1 MLSREQAR
9 DFYDRFGAKQ
19 DSQKFYEDPAV
30 RALLAQADL
39 QAAKA
44 VFELGCGTGRLAE
57 ELLSQHLSEDATYVG
72 CDLSTTMVGLMG
84 STFQCAQCRLA
95 RFGAR
100 AQVRQTDGAPRIDA
114 PDAAYDRFLS
124 TYVLDLLPEEEMSTV
139 LGEARRVLAPGG
151 RLCLVSL
158 TEGTTLPSRAVIAI
172 WKTLHRL
179 RPAIV
184 GGCRPVKLRDF
195 LSDHQWQIDHQ
206 SVVVA
211 FGIPSEVLVARKRSV
226 GAASA

>member
-30 RALLAQADL
+30 RVLLAQADL
-39 QAAKA
+39 KDAKA
-44 VFELGCGTGRLAE
+44 VFEFGCGTGRLAE
-57 ELLSQHLSEDATYVG
+57 ELLSQHLSEDASYVG
-72 CDLSTTMVGLMG
+72 CDLSTTMVGL
-84 STFQCAQCRLA
+84 ARERLA

-100 AQVRQTDGAPRIDA
+100 VQVRQTDGAPRIDA

-124 TYVLDLLPEEEMSTV
+124 TYVLDLLPEEDMSTV

-151 RLCLVSL
+151 RLCLVGL
-158 TEGTTLPSRAVIAI
+158 TEGTTLPSRAIIAI
-172 WKTLHRL
+172 WKTLHRV

-184 GGCRPVKLRDF
+184 GGCRPVELRAF
-195 LSDHQWQIDHQ
+195 LSDHHWQIDHH

-211 FGIPSEVLVARKRSV
+211 FGIPSEVLVARKRSA
-226 GAASA
+226 GAASV

>member
-30 RALLAQADL
+30 RVLLAHADL

-44 VFELGCGTGRLAE
+44 VFEFGCGTGRLAE
-57 ELLSQHLSEDATYVG
+57 ELLSQHLSEDASYAG
-72 CDLSTTMVGLMG
+72 CDLSATMVGL
-84 STFQCAQCRLA
+84 ARARLA

-100 AQVRQTDGAPRIDA
+100 AQVRQTDGAPRLDA
-114 PDAAYDRFLS
+114 PDAAHDRVVS
-124 TYVLDLLPEEEMSTV
+124 TYVLDLLPEEDMGTV
-139 LGEARRVLAPGG
+139 LGEAHRVLTPGG
-151 RLCLVSL
+151 RLCLVGL
-158 TEGTTLPSRAVIAI
+158 TEGTTLPSRAIIAL
-172 WKTLHRL
+172 WKTLHRI

-184 GGCRPVKLRDF
+184 GGCRPVELRAF
-195 LSDHQWQIDHQ
+195 LSDQQWQIDHR

-211 FGIPSEVLVARKRSV
+211 FGIPSEVLVARKRSA
-226 GAASA
+226 GASSV